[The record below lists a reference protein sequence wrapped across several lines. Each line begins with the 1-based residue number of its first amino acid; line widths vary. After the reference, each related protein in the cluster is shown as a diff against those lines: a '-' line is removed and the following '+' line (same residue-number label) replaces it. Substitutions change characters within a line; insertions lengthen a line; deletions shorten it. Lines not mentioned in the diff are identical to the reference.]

1 MSSTL
6 YSLASSLVMGLYVA
20 LLGVLM
26 IYGLHRFWIVYLYCR
41 YHKGRKGAPP
51 HPKSFNALTAP
62 VVTIQLPL
70 YNEMYVAER
79 LIDSICAL
87 DYPKEKLEIQVL
99 DDSTDRTVQI
109 VERKV
114 AEKRAMG
121 FDIHQLRRGTRTDFK
136 AGALAWGLKI
146 AKGEFI
152 GIFDAD
158 FMPPSQFL
166 KATLP
171 YFSDSNVG
179 MVQTRWGHVNQD
191 YSLLTRLQ
199 ALFLD
204 GHFLLEHT
212 ARYKSGAFFN
222 FNGTAGIWRKAAIET
237 SGGWSARA
245 LTEDLDLSYRAQ
257 LQGWKF
263 VYMPEF
269 VCPAEL
275 PVDINAFRT
284 QQRRWTKGAIQVAR
298 ILLKDLWRAPLPLH
312 TKVEATAHLTANV
325 GYLLVFVAVLL
336 LLPSLI
342 LRGHVFGGGIAIIE
356 ISVFFVS
363 VFSMAFFYV
372 FSQRELYPD
381 WRWRIKDIPVLL
393 SFGIGMSV
401 SNAMAVWE
409 GLTGQPSDFVRTPK
423 YGIQRAGEN
432 WLKKDYARRKNPV
445 ALMPLFLTIYSGFTL
460 YVALI
465 RDNWAALP
473 FIAMFIFGFSYLA
486 GLSILQRIK

>member
-1 MSSTL
+1 
-6 YSLASSLVMGLYVA
+6 
-20 LLGVLM
+20 
-26 IYGLHRFWIVYLYCR
+26 
-41 YHKGRKGAPP
+41 
-51 HPKSFNALTAP
+51 
-62 VVTIQLPL
+62 
-70 YNEMYVAER
+70 R

-99 DDSTDRTVQI
+99 DDSTDKTVQI

-114 AEKRAMG
+114 AEKRSMG
-121 FDIHQLRRGTRTDFK
+121 FNIQQLRRGTRSDFK
-136 AGALAWGLKI
+136 AGALAWGLNI

-171 YFSDSNVG
+171 YFSDSKVG
-179 MVQTRWGHVNQD
+179 MVQTRWGHVNPD

-222 FNGTAGIWRKAAIET
+222 FNGTAGIWRKATIET

-263 VYMPEF
+263 VYVPEF

-298 ILLKDLWRAPLPLH
+298 YLLKDLWRARLPLH
-312 TKVEATAHLTANV
+312 TKVEATAHLTANI
-325 GYLLVFVAVLL
+325 GYLMVLVVGLL
-336 LLPSLI
+336 ILPSL
-342 LRGHVFGGGIAIIE
+342 LFRSQGI
-356 ISVFFVS
+356 
-363 VFSMAFFYV
+363 
-372 FSQRELYPD
+372 
-381 WRWRIKDIPVLL
+381 K
-393 SFGIGMSV
+393 G
-401 SNAMAVWE
+401 
-409 GLTGQPSDFVRTPK
+409 
-423 YGIQRAGEN
+423 
-432 WLKKDYARRKNPV
+432 
-445 ALMPLFLTIYSGFTL
+445 
-460 YVALI
+460 
-465 RDNWAALP
+465 
-473 FIAMFIFGFSYLA
+473 
-486 GLSILQRIK
+486 